1 MKLPPL
7 IYNSIGKFLVFAAL
21 EAVCLMLVVR
31 NSTVQSSRVMEGVRT
46 VQSFFWEKGAAV
58 KNYTSLRGTNKDLIE
73 ENARLVEQN
82 ARLREFIIRTQ
93 GEGKLEELSAQIR
106 GSIADSALSN
116 YSFTLAKVIKNT
128 LNTTHNYL
136 IIDKGENDGVTEDL
150 GVMTPSGVVGIIRA
164 AGPRFSYVM
173 SLLNLRQSISAKLG
187 HGAGLGTLKWEGGN
201 ISKAYLT
208 EVALNAEVQ
217 KGDTVFTSGNSSF
230 FPPDIPVG
238 KALSYTIED
247 GMYKRV
253 EVELLQDFSSLD
265 YVIVIRNGDKREI
278 DSLSASNNS
287 YLGKK

>member
-21 EAVCLMLVVR
+21 EAVCMLLIVK

-46 VQSFFWEKGAAV
+46 VQSFFWEKSAAI
-58 KNYTSLRGTNKDLIE
+58 KNYTALRGTNKDLVE
-73 ENARLVEQN
+73 ENARLTQQN
-82 ARLREFIIRTQ
+82 ARLREYITRIQ
-93 GEGKLEELSAQIR
+93 GEGKLDEISSQIR
-106 GSIADSALSN
+106 GGVGDSALTG

-136 IIDKGENDGVTEDL
+136 IIDKGERDGVTEDL
-150 GVMTPSGVVGIIRA
+150 GVITPSGVVGIVRG

-187 HGAGLGTLKWEGGN
+187 RGAGLGTLKWDGGS
-201 ISKAYLT
+201 IRRAYLT
-208 EVALNAEVQ
+208 EVALNTEVQ

-238 KALSYTIED
+238 KALSYNIED
-247 GMYKRV
+247 GMYKKV
-253 EVELLQDFSSLD
+253 EVELLQDFSHLD
-265 YVIVIRNGDKREI
+265 YVIVISNEDKREI
-278 DSLSASNNS
+278 DALSAINNS
-287 YLGKK
+287 YLK

>member
-21 EAVCLMLVVR
+21 EAVCLLLIVK
-31 NSTVQSSRVMEGVRT
+31 NSTVQSSRVMEGVRS
-46 VQSFFWEKGAAV
+46 VQSFFWEKGTAV
-58 KNYTSLRGTNKDLIE
+58 KNYTALRGTNRELVE

-82 ARLREFIIRTQ
+82 ARLREFIVRTQ
-93 GEGKLEELSAQIR
+93 GEGKLEEISEQIK
-106 GSIADSALSN
+106 GNVGDSALAN

-150 GVMTPSGVVGIIRA
+150 GVITPSGVVGIIRG

-187 HGAGLGTLKWEGGN
+187 RSSGLGTLKWEGGN
-201 ISKAYLT
+201 IRKAYLT
-208 EVALNAEVQ
+208 EVALNTEVQ
-217 KGDTVFTSGNSSF
+217 KGDTVITSGNSSF

-238 KALSYTIED
+238 KALGYTVED

-253 EVELLQDFSSLD
+253 EVELLQDFSILD
-265 YVIVIRNGDKREI
+265 YVIVISNQNKREI
-278 DSLSASNNS
+278 DSLSAINNS
-287 YLGKK
+287 YIDSK

>member
-21 EAVCLMLVVR
+21 EAVCLILIAR

-46 VQSFFWEKGAAV
+46 VYSFFWEKTTAV
-58 KNYTSLRGTNKDLIE
+58 KNYTALRHANRNLME
-73 ENARLVEQN
+73 ENAWLLEQN
-82 ARLREFIIRTQ
+82 AKFREYIVRLQ
-93 GEGKLEELSAQIR
+93 GEDRLAELSAQMS
-106 GSIADSALSN
+106 GNVGDSALAG

-128 LNTTHNYL
+128 LGTTHNYL
-136 IIDKGENDGVTEDL
+136 IIDKGTKDGVTEDL
-150 GVMTPSGVVGIIRA
+150 GVITPSGVVGIIRA
-164 AGPRFSYVM
+164 SGPRFSYVM
-173 SLLNLRQSISAKLG
+173 SLLNLRQSISVKLG
-187 HGAGLGTLKWEGGN
+187 RGSALGTLKWEGGS
-201 ISKAYLT
+201 IRKACLT
-208 EVALNAEVQ
+208 EVALNAEVN

-265 YVIVIRNGDKREI
+265 HVIVIKNSNKREI
-278 DSLSASNNS
+278 DSLSAINAA
-287 YLGKK
+287 YIEKK

>member
-21 EAVCLMLVVR
+21 EAVCMLLIVK

-46 VQSFFWEKGAAV
+46 VQSFFWEKSAAI
-58 KNYTSLRGTNKDLIE
+58 KNYTALRGTNKDLVE
-73 ENARLVEQN
+73 ENARLTQQN
-82 ARLREFIIRTQ
+82 ARLREYITRIQ
-93 GEGKLEELSAQIR
+93 GEGKLDEISSQIR
-106 GSIADSALSN
+106 GGVGDSALTG

-136 IIDKGENDGVTEDL
+136 IIDKGERDGVTEDL
-150 GVMTPSGVVGIIRA
+150 GVITPSGVVGIVRG

-187 HGAGLGTLKWEGGN
+187 RGAGLGTLKWDGGS
-201 ISKAYLT
+201 IRRAYLT
-208 EVALNAEVQ
+208 EVALNTEVQ

-238 KALSYTIED
+238 KALSYNIED
-247 GMYKRV
+247 GMYKKV
-253 EVELLQDFSSLD
+253 EVELLQDFSNLD
-265 YVIVIRNGDKREI
+265 YVIVIRNEDKREI
-278 DSLSASNNS
+278 DSLAAINNS
-287 YLGKK
+287 YLK